1 MPKLPYPGEK
11 VSSGY
16 MIRPRLRSPGAL
28 LRQRIQDH
36 LVILP
41 GVYDAITARIAQK
54 AGAEAL
60 YLSGAGVTNSL
71 TALPDVGLLTLE
83 EMARH
88 AGYITSVTSIPVI
101 ADADTG
107 YGEVL
112 NVMRAVRE
120 LERAGLAGIH
130 IEDQVSPKRCGHLE
144 GKQVIEPEAMVAKIR
159 SALRARED
167 PSFLII
173 ARTDARGV
181 LGLQDAI
188 QRGRLYASAGADI
201 IFPEGLESLEEFR
214 AFREA
219 VPGPLLANMT
229 EFGKTPLITA
239 EEFRSLGYNLVIF
252 PMTAFR
258 VMMKAVEEAYQTLLR
273 EGSQK
278 SLISRMRTRQ
288 ELYDLIEYEAYEA
301 IDLQLAE
308 EAKKFHYKE
317 E

>member
-1 MPKLPYPGEK
+1 
-11 VSSGY
+11 
-16 MIRPRLRSPGAL
+16 MIRPRLPSPGAL
-28 LRQRIQDH
+28 LREKMRDH
-36 LVILP
+36 LVVLP
-41 GVYDAITARIAQK
+41 GVYDAITARLAQQ

-60 YLSGAGVTNSL
+60 YLSGAGVTNAL

-83 EMARH
+83 EMARQ
-88 AGYITSVTSIPVI
+88 ANYITSVVSIPVI

-130 IEDQVSPKRCGHLE
+130 LEDQVSPKRCGHLE
-144 GKQVIEPEAMVAKIR
+144 GKQVVEPEAMVAKIR
-159 SALRARED
+159 SALKARQD

-181 LGLQDAI
+181 KGLQEAI
-188 QRGRLYASAGADI
+188 HRGRLYASAGADGV
-201 IFPEGLESLEEFR
+201 FPEGLESREEFR
-214 AFREA
+214 AFRDA

-239 EEFRSLGYNLVIF
+239 QEFRDLGYNLVIF

-258 VMMKAVEEAYQTLLR
+258 VMMKAVGEAYQILLK

-278 SLISRMRTRQ
+278 PLMDRMRTRQ
-288 ELYDLIEYEAYEA
+288 ELYELIEYGAYEA
-301 IDLQLAE
+301 IDRQLAE
-308 EAKKFHYKE
+308 EAKKVQNQE